1 MDGRDPTYRELLCGK
16 GAHADPVASLAD
28 VSAQAAGR
36 LVAGYPHSIWQIV
49 GHMNYW
55 MEYELR
61 RISGARPAHPEHA
74 IQSWPA
80 TVVPASADDW
90 SRKRSRFAALLGKF
104 EELSASEPS
113 ARNAPLEA
121 ITATEPSQAS
131 TVQAVLWQTLVHNSY
146 HMGQIALL
154 LRCFGLWP
162 PHSGGIRGETGGDD
176 LGSLPVFRHA
186 TCVGLNPPM

>member
-1 MDGRDPTYRELLCGK
+1 MPTADPTYRELLRGK

-49 GHMNYW
+49 GHLNYW
-55 MEYELR
+55 MDYELR
-61 RISGARPAHPEHA
+61 RISGARPAYPEHA
-74 IQSWPA
+74 IESWPA
-80 TVVPASADDW
+80 AVAPESDDEW
-90 SRKRSRFAALLGKF
+90 SQERSRFAGLLQKF
-104 EELSASEPS
+104 EALSASEPS
-113 ARNAPLEA
+113 VRNAPVDA
-121 ITATEPSQAS
+121 ITAAEASQAA

-162 PHSGGIRGETGGDD
+162 PKAGGD
-176 LGSLPVFRHA
+176 
-186 TCVGLNPPM
+186 TW